1 MLKKIRNNAF
11 AWNSFV
17 LFSGSMVNNVLNY
30 IFHLVVG
37 RMVGVAVFGEM
48 ESLISLMTIISV
60 PAMTLIMVM
69 TKYAAECKAQDDKKR
84 SYELLRY
91 FSKKIMQYGTPVFLV
106 TIILTPLI
114 SKFLNIESNIPLII
128 VWTSMLLSLYSS
140 GAQGML
146 SGWQKFKESG
156 WSLIAGGAL
165 KLVSA
170 LIFIVIGIKLN
181 GLMFSFF
188 LSAVGTYVIALI
200 CLKFIIIAGKNDK
213 HEIGKLDFGPVKST
227 VATFFMGNLAITAL
241 GNIDMVLAKHN
252 LTDIEAGQ
260 YGALTIVSKIIFFAT
275 GVIAS
280 VLFSMSAE
288 HNHKKEGTSKK
299 LFLQAFSLMIMVS
312 VISVAVYFLAP
323 KLILSLLFGVKYNAV
338 SGYLGWFAVLV
349 VLFSLVNLTLQYL
362 LSLHRV
368 RVVYGMLAVA
378 GFSAVTI
385 LFFGHTISAILT
397 IGIIA
402 QFVALI
408 STLPFVLRSFNSTP
422 SSLKPHND
430 ELG

>member
-37 RMVGVAVFGEM
+37 RMVSVTVYGET

-60 PAMTLIMVM
+60 PAATLVMVM

-91 FSKKIMQYGTPVFLV
+91 FNKKIMQYGTPVFLL
-106 TIILTPLI
+106 TILLTPYI
-114 SKFLNIESNIPLII
+114 SRFLNIESNIPLLI
-128 VWTSMLLSLYSS
+128 VWTSMLLSLFSS
-140 GAQGML
+140 GASGML
-146 SGWQKFKESG
+146 SGWQKFKQSS
-156 WSLIAGGAL
+156 WAAIAGGAL

-170 LIFIVIGIKLN
+170 LIFISIGLKIN
-181 GLMFSFF
+181 GLMLSFF

-200 CLKFIIIAGKNDK
+200 CLKFIIVAGKGDGK
-213 HEIGKLDFGPVKST
+213 EISKLNFGSVKST
-227 VATFFMGNLAITAL
+227 VATFFMGNLAINAL
-241 GNIDMVLAKHN
+241 GNLDMVLAKHN
-252 LTDIEAGQ
+252 LSDIEAGQ

-288 HNHKKEGTSKK
+288 HNHKKANTGK
-299 LFLQAFSLMIMVS
+299 LFLQAFSLMVMVS
-312 VISVAVYFLAP
+312 AISVAVYFLAP
-323 KLILSLLFGVKYNAV
+323 KLILSLLFGAKYNDV
-338 SGYLGWFAVLV
+338 SGYLGWFAIMV

-362 LSLHRV
+362 LSLHRIK
-368 RVVYGMLAVA
+368 VVYGMLTVA
-378 GFSAVTI
+378 ISSAITI
-385 LFFGHTISAILT
+385 LFLGHTISAILT
-397 IGIIA
+397 IGIVA
-402 QFVALI
+402 QLVALI
-408 STLPFVLRSFNSTP
+408 STLPFMLNSFSKHP
-422 SSLKPHND
+422 K
-430 ELG
+430 

>member
-17 LFSGSMVNNVLNY
+17 LFAGSMVNNVLNY

-37 RMVGVAVFGEM
+37 RMVSVVVYGET

-60 PAMTLIMVM
+60 PAATLIMVM
-69 TKYAAECKAQDDKKR
+69 TKYAAECKAQDDRKR

-91 FSKKIMQYGTPVFLV
+91 FNKKIMQYGTPVFLL
-106 TIILTPLI
+106 TILLTPFI
-114 SKFLNIESNIPLII
+114 SKFLNIESDIPLII

-146 SGWQKFKESG
+146 SGWQKFKESS
-156 WSLIAGGAL
+156 WAAIAGGAL

-170 LIFIVIGIKLN
+170 LVFIAIGLKVN
-181 GLMFSFF
+181 GLMLSFF
-188 LSAVGTYVIALI
+188 LSAVGTYVIALV
-200 CLKFIIIAGKNDK
+200 CLKFIFIAGKNDK
-213 HEIGKLDFGPVKST
+213 HEISKLNFGPVKST

-241 GNIDMVLAKHN
+241 GNLDMVLAKHN
-252 LTDIEAGQ
+252 LSDIEAGQ

-280 VLFSMSAE
+280 VLFSMSVE
-288 HNHKKEGTSKK
+288 HNHKKSNTKK
-299 LFLQAFSLMIMVS
+299 LFLQAFSLMIIVS
-312 VISVAVYFLAP
+312 VISVAVYFIAP
-323 KLILSLLFGVKYNAV
+323 KLILSLLFGAKYNDV
-338 SGYLGWFAVLV
+338 SGYLGWFAIMV
-349 VLFSLVNLTLQYL
+349 VLFSIVNLTLQYL
-362 LSLHRV
+362 LSLHRI

-378 GFSAVTI
+378 VFGAVAI
-385 LFFGHTISAILT
+385 LFLGHTIYAILS

-402 QFVALI
+402 QFVALV
-408 STLPFVLRSFNSTP
+408 SSLPFVFKSFEHQKQT
-422 SSLKPHND
+422 
-430 ELG
+430 